1 LEAKAAWESWQNSE
15 EQRKMLVAARK
26 AKRAQAANRIE
37 RRVNLVSLVTFH
49 HQADH
54 DVCFKVQL
62 VLMNWFRDGVMG
74 KLDVGLVWVS

>member
-49 HQADH
+49 HQAGH

>member
-49 HQADH
+49 HQVDH

-74 KLDVGLVWVS
+74 KLDLGLVWVS

>member
-1 LEAKAAWESWQNSE
+1 
-15 EQRKMLVAARK
+15 MLVAARK

-37 RRVNLVSLVTFH
+37 RRVNLVSPVTFH

-74 KLDVGLVWVS
+74 KLDVGPVWVS